1 MRIAKNNTILLVVL
15 FAAAAVVRAQTSAGE
30 VNGTVTDNSGGAIS
44 GAAVKLT
51 NQGTNV
57 TKEGQTN
64 ANGYFVFIN
73 VLPGSYVL
81 TVEKQGFKTAQVS
94 GFDMQVNQTLTQNI
108 RLDVGAISESVTVS
122 AEAPLLQ
129 FPRPRN
135 WGRSLQ
141 KDCSSA
147 QSLFSKGNAGLRLF
161 VVLLLG
167 PGALGERTG
176 ATLEH
181 KADGQ
186 KSYLAAGMDPRYQLG
201 RGGGCLFGP
210 NGKLRRHR
218 RF

>member
-1 MRIAKNNTILLVVL
+1 MRIAKNTTILLVVQV
-15 FAAAAVVRAQTSAGE
+15 AAAAVVRAQTSAGE

-129 FPRPRN
+129 SSTSELGTVITER
-135 WGRSLQ
+135 LQ
-141 KDCSSA
+141 FGAK
-147 QSLFSKGNAGLRLF
+147 F
-161 VVLLLG
+161 V
-167 PGALGERTG
+167 
-176 ATLEH
+176 
-181 KADGQ
+181 
-186 KSYLAAGMDPRYQLG
+186 
-201 RGGGCLFGP
+201 F
-210 NGKLRRHR
+210 
-218 RF
+218 